1 MKSGSYFINLCNIS
15 QHHLYSDSYP
25 AALISYYPIGR
36 HPTWEVNSWNWN
48 GPSLPNYP
56 MDWFIC
62 MFSKQRIDWQ
72 LRRFECGRVCHQIIF
87 RYPLYVYQ
95 SYYYSREGVL
105 FHYDLSPKGCPD
117 QNLKLHF
124 VYFFHWIHVH
134 QNGYSVKHWCR
145 SKRWICL
152 FMLVYLAALDINYPI
167 MLDLSMSRYSP
178 EKETPT
184 ARTSVLHVLNSL
196 RLNQIQP
203 DPRFSMD
210 FSIDWLLFMILL
222 LQVLL
227 KICIYSYN

>member
-1 MKSGSYFINLCNIS
+1 
-15 QHHLYSDSYP
+15 
-25 AALISYYPIGR
+25 
-36 HPTWEVNSWNWN
+36 
-48 GPSLPNYP
+48 
-56 MDWFIC
+56 
-62 MFSKQRIDWQ
+62 
-72 LRRFECGRVCHQIIF
+72 
-87 RYPLYVYQ
+87 
-95 SYYYSREGVL
+95 
-105 FHYDLSPKGCPD
+105 
-117 QNLKLHF
+117 
-124 VYFFHWIHVH
+124 
-134 QNGYSVKHWCR
+134 
-145 SKRWICL
+145 
-152 FMLVYLAALDINYPI
+152 MLVYLAALDINYPI